1 MQFYLQKER
10 QVSHSTFKLH
20 LKKKR
25 ESLYSASACALV
37 TRNLFRTNYFHIRNN
52 FV

>member
-20 LKKKR
+20 LKKKGNR
-25 ESLYSASACALV
+25 YTQPRHVLW
-37 TRNLFRTNYFHIRNN
+37 
-52 FV
+52 